1 MSVKIES
8 VSIGPESWRN
18 RTLRGMKM
26 SEDLIKRSNKHISYR
41 QSVDVLPYMRN
52 FLVRLTNDEILK
64 YYREVRAVAVKLR
77 HTISSI
83 NSEIVTMTRY
93 QEKLHKE
100 LDFVRKDIVVNRESQ
115 KMRKF
120 RPITEQDRDGAD
132 DLLSAENK
140 HLWNSKKVLEVQLR
154 NVQDILQ
161 ILEKCRQLLQANLN
175 ERARV
180 LELTNESAALVKQKP
195 QKVRPSTADPKFE
208 NLQCTT
214 ICPPIAYTPEVDV
227 ALNEA
232 QNVSVEAKKVRV
244 EAENMITKVKELN
257 HAAHDSVNKGL
268 TKKLAESTHLMQHL
282 SLCHGQNRKAL
293 QRSQTLYDKTE
304 WSRNQLLNTNL
315 TCAERYARPMVTV
328 FQRHAGHY
336 LPGTTE
342 INEANR
348 HLLSSMAQSSQN
360 IDLLNLAKL
369 NIQSDLRSKSAA
381 VKIDGDVF
389 RLRRNRA
396 SHRWPIGGHF

>member
-120 RPITEQDRDGAD
+120 RPITEQVFIFKFIFS
-132 DLLSAENK
+132 LYPLCPTFVPK
-140 HLWNSKKVLEVQLR
+140 C
-154 NVQDILQ
+154 NVY
-161 ILEKCRQLLQANLN
+161 C
-175 ERARV
+175 
-180 LELTNESAALVKQKP
+180 
-195 QKVRPSTADPKFE
+195 F
-208 NLQCTT
+208 
-214 ICPPIAYTPEVDV
+214 
-227 ALNEA
+227 
-232 QNVSVEAKKVRV
+232 
-244 EAENMITKVKELN
+244 
-257 HAAHDSVNKGL
+257 
-268 TKKLAESTHLMQHL
+268 
-282 SLCHGQNRKAL
+282 
-293 QRSQTLYDKTE
+293 
-304 WSRNQLLNTNL
+304 
-315 TCAERYARPMVTV
+315 
-328 FQRHAGHY
+328 
-336 LPGTTE
+336 
-342 INEANR
+342 
-348 HLLSSMAQSSQN
+348 
-360 IDLLNLAKL
+360 
-369 NIQSDLRSKSAA
+369 
-381 VKIDGDVF
+381 
-389 RLRRNRA
+389 
-396 SHRWPIGGHF
+396 